1 MSGPLP
7 SSVVAAIAF
16 LGRGGGQVKA
26 LGGFRKGRHSVPDG
40 ATAAANAFLARLCAD
55 ELAEQAEDLFQR
67 TRAALGYKRAEISLS
82 VASPSA
88 VLTARDFTVEIAY
101 ALEEADSARY
111 AVTTTLRDLK
121 DADLVRTEGFTSV
134 FTGAFAEL
142 RFELARG
149 VAVEAVIDAVEAL
162 DGEGGLRVGYPSD
175 CRDCEITVDGVD
187 AVVRCSGVALDV
199 VFPRPGG
206 PAELLDAFAAVREAF
221 RLSRALAA
229 LVG

>member
-26 LGGFRKGRHSVPDG
+26 LGGFRKGRHTVPDG
-40 ATAAANAFLARLCAD
+40 ATAAANTFLARLCAD

-175 CRDCEITVDGVD
+175 CRDCEITVVGVD

>member
-1 MSGPLP
+1 
-7 SSVVAAIAF
+7 
-16 LGRGGGQVKA
+16 
-26 LGGFRKGRHSVPDG
+26 
-40 ATAAANAFLARLCAD
+40 
-55 ELAEQAEDLFQR
+55 
-67 TRAALGYKRAEISLS
+67 
-82 VASPSA
+82 